1 MNIKII
7 ITLLLSL
14 LLTACSLTSSQPSW
28 VDQPAESYSQKR
40 YLSAV
45 GEADSRNAA
54 NDRALANLAKI
65 FEVAVKDQS
74 LDFSEA
80 QITTGESGRVA
91 TNKQSLARYVT
102 TEAKHVLEGAQVV
115 ETWRSDEGRV
125 FALAVLEKAP
135 AERRFREG
143 IRSADRKIEERVAYA
158 SQQAPNPV
166 AALAVLKQARTIE
179 NQRSNLNR
187 NLSVVSGKGIPVQYD
202 QAKLEMLLRDALVTL
217 HFSVVADSA
226 QLQQNLES
234 AVSALGITLD
244 EGSSYQLKASMDTEE
259 LQKKQGWYW
268 LRGSTELTLTHNDEV
283 IAKKR
288 WPLKVSATDKGQVEQ
303 RAKDMLSGK
312 MADYVYELITSN

>member
-7 ITLLLSL
+7 TTLFLSL
-14 LLTACSLTSSQPSW
+14 LLAACSLTSSQPSW
-28 VDQPAESYSQKR
+28 LDQPAENYSQER

-65 FEVAVKDQS
+65 FEVAIKDQS

-80 QITTGESGRVA
+80 QITTGESGRVT
-91 TNKQSLARYVT
+91 TNKQSIARYVS

-115 ETWRSDEGRV
+115 ETWQSDDGRS

-143 IRSADRKIEERVAYA
+143 IRSADRKIAERVSYA

-187 NLSVVSGKGIPVQYD
+187 NLSVVSGKGIPAQYD

-244 EGSSYQLKASMDTEE
+244 EGSSYQLTASMDTDDI
-259 LQKKQGWYW
+259 QQKQGWYW
-268 LRGSTELTLTHNDEV
+268 LRGSTELSLTNNDEV

-288 WPLKVSATDKGQVEQ
+288 WPLKVSSTDKGQVEQ
-303 RAKDMLSGK
+303 RAKDVLSEQ
-312 MADYVYELITSN
+312 MANYLYELITSN

>member
-7 ITLLLSL
+7 TTLLLSL
-14 LLTACSLTSSQPSW
+14 LLAACSLTSSQPSW
-28 VDQPAESYSQKR
+28 LDQPAENYSQKR

-45 GEADSRNAA
+45 GEADSRNGA

-65 FEVAVKDQS
+65 FEVAIKDQS

-80 QITTGESGRVA
+80 QITTGQSGRVT
-91 TNKQSLARYVT
+91 TNKQSLARYVS

-115 ETWRSDEGRV
+115 ETWQSDDGRS

-143 IRSADRKIEERVAYA
+143 VRSADRKIEERVIYA
-158 SQQAPNPV
+158 GQRAPNPI
-166 AALAVLKQARTIE
+166 AALAVLKQAREIE

-187 NLSVVSGKGIPVQYD
+187 NLGVVSGKGIPAHYD
-202 QAKLEMLLRDALVTL
+202 QAKLEALLREALVAL
-217 HFSVVADSA
+217 HFNVVADSV
-226 QLQQNLES
+226 QLQQSLES

-244 EGSSYQLKASMDTEE
+244 EGSFYQLKATMDTEE
-259 LQKKQGWYW
+259 IQKKQGWYW
-268 LRGSTELTLTHNDEV
+268 LRGSTEISLMKYDEV

-303 RAKDMLSGK
+303 RARDMLSAN
-312 MADYVYELITSN
+312 MVDYVYELITSN